1 MKLTNQATDGVETAK
16 SNRSTIRLEKKEQ
29 HPTVP
34 KNIEEEIRRS
44 IELRTTQNQLKA
56 AIERE
61 NALKAKNSSLEQQMQ
76 NMKL

>member
-1 MKLTNQATDGVETAK
+1 M
-16 SNRSTIRLEKKEQ
+16 
-29 HPTVP
+29 P

-61 NALKAKNSSLEQQMQ
+61 NALKAKNSSLEQ
-76 NMKL
+76 

>member
-1 MKLTNQATDGVETAK
+1 MKLTSQAADGVETVK

-29 HPTVP
+29 NPTVP

-44 IELRTTQNQLKA
+44 LELRSTQNQLKA

-61 NALKAKNSSLEQQMQ
+61 SALKAKNSSLEQ
-76 NMKL
+76 

>member
-1 MKLTNQATDGVETAK
+1 MKRTNQIADGFETAK
-16 SNRSTIRLEKKEQ
+16 SNRSTIRVEKREQ
-29 HPTVP
+29 NPTVP

-61 NALKAKNSSLEQQMQ
+61 NALKVKNKTLEQQMQ